1 MPLPHIER
9 WDRTPGPKPAGLKK
23 VNEME
28 QPRHRLT
35 DWTAQEVACPVL
47 DDLAFERALFQHPKL
62 SIFRR
67 NATTWEVL
75 LMLAAAP
82 DGDGPGLYEVIDAVQ
97 TRALGPSALLRF
109 LRDRREDGSIVF
121 TRNSLKQSKWSLALP
136 DDLRQD
142 LLTLMQRRV

>member
-9 WDRTPGPKPAGLKK
+9 RDRTPGPKPAGQER
-23 VNEME
+23 VSEME
-28 QPRHRLT
+28 QPRHRLS
-35 DWTAQEVACPVL
+35 DWTAQEVPGPL
-47 DDLAFERALFQHPKL
+47 SDDLAFERAVFQHPRL

-97 TRALGPSALLRF
+97 TRALGHSALLRF

-136 DDLRQD
+136 GDLRQD
-142 LLTLMQRRV
+142 LLTLMQRRG

>member
-1 MPLPHIER
+1 
-9 WDRTPGPKPAGLKK
+9 
-23 VNEME
+23 ME
-28 QPRHRLT
+28 QPRHRFS
-35 DWTAQEVACPVL
+35 DWTAQELACPVL
-47 DDLAFERALFQHPKL
+47 DDLAFERAVFQHPRL

-109 LRDRREDGSIVF
+109 LRDRREEGSIVF
-121 TRNSLKQSKWSLALP
+121 TRNSLKQSKWSLSLRT
-136 DDLRQD
+136 DLRRE
-142 LLTLMQRRV
+142 LLALINRRG